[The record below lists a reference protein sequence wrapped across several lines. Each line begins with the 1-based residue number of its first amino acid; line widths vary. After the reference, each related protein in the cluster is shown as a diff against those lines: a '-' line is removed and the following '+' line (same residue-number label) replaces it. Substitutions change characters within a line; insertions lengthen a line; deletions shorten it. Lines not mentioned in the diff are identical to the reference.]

1 MLPKFDKFIHFWVNA
16 CCKKKA
22 IISFFN
28 QCFRFWEQKKLRN
41 VVSYHSSMMIASDVK
56 KYGKFDVYDPNK
68 IVGKTDAEPFRS
80 DYISIVKDGDA
91 GRIRLLPKNTMILS
105 TMGALIAKDPFKID
119 FLYYMLN
126 AINDLSR
133 ERNGSIIPHI
143 YFKDYGQNIYN
154 LPSIPEQSK
163 ISSLFTYLDSLITLH
178 QRKLSSLKNLKNR
191 LLDRMFCDEKSQF
204 PSIRFTEFTNAWEQW
219 KVGDLITER
228 IEFTKE
234 SNEFPLMAFVANE
247 GVVAK
252 GERYDRS
259 SLVRDIY
266 NKIYKVTKYGDF
278 IYSSNNLDRG
288 SIGANKYGNACIS
301 PVYSI
306 FKCTNSS
313 DHNFIKNILSR
324 HSFVNKLLKY
334 RQGVVYGQ
342 LKIHESIFLNINLNS
357 PSILE
362 QNKIGKIFY
371 NLDSLITLH
380 QRKLLSLKNLK
391 SRLLDRMFCDEK
403 SQFPSIRFKE
413 FTNVWEQ
420 KKLRNVVSYHSSV
433 MIASDVKK
441 YGKFDVYDP
450 NKIVGKTD
458 AEPFRSDYISIVKDG
473 DAGRIR
479 LLPKNTM
486 ILSTMGALIAKDPFK
501 IDFLYYMLNAI
512 NDLARERNGS
522 IIPHIYFKDYGQNI
536 YNLPST
542 PEQSKISSLFTRLDS
557 LITLHQRKLLSLKN
571 LKSRLLDRMFCDEKS
586 QFPSIRFKEFT
597 NTWEQGKLGNLI
609 DKGGSGGTPNTS
621 NAKFYNG
628 SIPFL
633 TIADLTKADG
643 HIYSTEK
650 HITNE
655 GLNSSSAWIVPKGS
669 LTLSIYATIGKIGI
683 MHQNM
688 ATSQAFYSMVIND
701 DITKK
706 YLYYHLKKS
715 DVFGEWTKLIST
727 GTQANLNSEKVK
739 SFGIFIPKNKSEQSK
754 ISSLFTHLDSLITL
768 HQRG

>member
-1 MLPKFDKFIHFWVNA
+1 
-16 CCKKKA
+16 
-22 IISFFN
+22 
-28 QCFRFWEQKKLRN
+28 
-41 VVSYHSSMMIASDVK
+41 MMIASDVK

>member
-1 MLPKFDKFIHFWVNA
+1 
-16 CCKKKA
+16 
-22 IISFFN
+22 
-28 QCFRFWEQKKLRN
+28 
-41 VVSYHSSMMIASDVK
+41 MMIASDVK

-178 QRKLSSLKNLKNR
+178 QRKL
-191 LLDRMFCDEKSQF
+191 
-204 PSIRFTEFTNAWEQW
+204 
-219 KVGDLITER
+219 
-228 IEFTKE
+228 
-234 SNEFPLMAFVANE
+234 
-247 GVVAK
+247 
-252 GERYDRS
+252 
-259 SLVRDIY
+259 
-266 NKIYKVTKYGDF
+266 
-278 IYSSNNLDRG
+278 
-288 SIGANKYGNACIS
+288 
-301 PVYSI
+301 
-306 FKCTNSS
+306 
-313 DHNFIKNILSR
+313 
-324 HSFVNKLLKY
+324 
-334 RQGVVYGQ
+334 
-342 LKIHESIFLNINLNS
+342 
-357 PSILE
+357 
-362 QNKIGKIFY
+362 
-371 NLDSLITLH
+371 
-380 QRKLLSLKNLK
+380 LSLKNLK

-403 SQFPSIRFKE
+403 SQFPSIRFTE
-413 FTNVWEQ
+413 FTN
-420 KKLRNVVSYHSSV
+420 
-433 MIASDVKK
+433 A
-441 YGKFDVYDP
+441 
-450 NKIVGKTD
+450 
-458 AEPFRSDYISIVKDG
+458 
-473 DAGRIR
+473 
-479 LLPKNTM
+479 
-486 ILSTMGALIAKDPFK
+486 
-501 IDFLYYMLNAI
+501 
-512 NDLARERNGS
+512 
-522 IIPHIYFKDYGQNI
+522 
-536 YNLPST
+536 
-542 PEQSKISSLFTRLDS
+542 
-557 LITLHQRKLLSLKN
+557 
-571 LKSRLLDRMFCDEKS
+571 
-586 QFPSIRFKEFT
+586 
-597 NTWEQGKLGNLI
+597 WEQGKLGNLI

>member
-1 MLPKFDKFIHFWVNA
+1 MMIASDVKKYGKFDVYDPNKIVGKTDAEPFRSDYISIVKDGDAGRIRLLPKNTMILSTMGALIAKDPFKIDFLYYMLNA
-16 CCKKKA
+16 INDLSRERNGS
-22 IISFFN
+22 IIPHIYFKDYGQNIYNLPSIPEQSKISSLFTYLDSLITLHQRKLSSLKNLKNRLLDRMFCDEKS
-28 QCFRFWEQKKLRN
+28 QFPSIRFTEFTNAWEQKKLRN

-204 PSIRFTEFTNAWEQW
+204 PSIRFTEFTNAWEQ
-219 KVGDLITER
+219 
-228 IEFTKE
+228 
-234 SNEFPLMAFVANE
+234 
-247 GVVAK
+247 
-252 GERYDRS
+252 
-259 SLVRDIY
+259 
-266 NKIYKVTKYGDF
+266 
-278 IYSSNNLDRG
+278 
-288 SIGANKYGNACIS
+288 
-301 PVYSI
+301 
-306 FKCTNSS
+306 
-313 DHNFIKNILSR
+313 
-324 HSFVNKLLKY
+324 
-334 RQGVVYGQ
+334 
-342 LKIHESIFLNINLNS
+342 
-357 PSILE
+357 
-362 QNKIGKIFY
+362 
-371 NLDSLITLH
+371 
-380 QRKLLSLKNLK
+380 
-391 SRLLDRMFCDEK
+391 
-403 SQFPSIRFKE
+403 
-413 FTNVWEQ
+413 
-420 KKLRNVVSYHSSV
+420 
-433 MIASDVKK
+433 
-441 YGKFDVYDP
+441 
-450 NKIVGKTD
+450 
-458 AEPFRSDYISIVKDG
+458 
-473 DAGRIR
+473 
-479 LLPKNTM
+479 
-486 ILSTMGALIAKDPFK
+486 
-501 IDFLYYMLNAI
+501 
-512 NDLARERNGS
+512 
-522 IIPHIYFKDYGQNI
+522 
-536 YNLPST
+536 
-542 PEQSKISSLFTRLDS
+542 
-557 LITLHQRKLLSLKN
+557 
-571 LKSRLLDRMFCDEKS
+571 
-586 QFPSIRFKEFT
+586 
-597 NTWEQGKLGNLI
+597 GKLGNLI

>member
-1 MLPKFDKFIHFWVNA
+1 
-16 CCKKKA
+16 
-22 IISFFN
+22 
-28 QCFRFWEQKKLRN
+28 
-41 VVSYHSSMMIASDVK
+41 MMIASDVK

-163 ISSLFTYLDSLITLH
+163 ISSLFTYQDSLITLH

-204 PSIRFTEFTNAWEQW
+204 PSIRFTEFTNA
-219 KVGDLITER
+219 
-228 IEFTKE
+228 
-234 SNEFPLMAFVANE
+234 
-247 GVVAK
+247 
-252 GERYDRS
+252 
-259 SLVRDIY
+259 
-266 NKIYKVTKYGDF
+266 
-278 IYSSNNLDRG
+278 
-288 SIGANKYGNACIS
+288 
-301 PVYSI
+301 
-306 FKCTNSS
+306 
-313 DHNFIKNILSR
+313 
-324 HSFVNKLLKY
+324 
-334 RQGVVYGQ
+334 
-342 LKIHESIFLNINLNS
+342 
-357 PSILE
+357 
-362 QNKIGKIFY
+362 
-371 NLDSLITLH
+371 
-380 QRKLLSLKNLK
+380 
-391 SRLLDRMFCDEK
+391 
-403 SQFPSIRFKE
+403 
-413 FTNVWEQ
+413 
-420 KKLRNVVSYHSSV
+420 
-433 MIASDVKK
+433 
-441 YGKFDVYDP
+441 
-450 NKIVGKTD
+450 
-458 AEPFRSDYISIVKDG
+458 
-473 DAGRIR
+473 
-479 LLPKNTM
+479 
-486 ILSTMGALIAKDPFK
+486 
-501 IDFLYYMLNAI
+501 
-512 NDLARERNGS
+512 
-522 IIPHIYFKDYGQNI
+522 
-536 YNLPST
+536 
-542 PEQSKISSLFTRLDS
+542 
-557 LITLHQRKLLSLKN
+557 
-571 LKSRLLDRMFCDEKS
+571 
-586 QFPSIRFKEFT
+586 
-597 NTWEQGKLGNLI
+597 WEQGKLGNLI

-768 HQRG
+768 HQRKLLSLKNLKSRLLDRMFCDEKSQFPSIRFKEFTNVWEQKKLRNVVSYHSSMMIASDVKKYGKFDVYDPNKIVGKTDAEPFRSDYISIVKDGDAGRIRLLPKNTMILSTMGALIAKDPFKIDFLYYMLNAINDLSRERNGSIIPHIYFKDYGQNIYNLPSIPEQSKISSLFTYLDSLITLHQRKRITRTV

>member
-1 MLPKFDKFIHFWVNA
+1 MQSVNFVS
-16 CCKKKA
+16 KTN
-22 IISFFN
+22 S
-28 QCFRFWEQKKLRN
+28 WEQKKLRN

-178 QRKLSSLKNLKNR
+178 QRKL
-191 LLDRMFCDEKSQF
+191 
-204 PSIRFTEFTNAWEQW
+204 
-219 KVGDLITER
+219 
-228 IEFTKE
+228 
-234 SNEFPLMAFVANE
+234 
-247 GVVAK
+247 
-252 GERYDRS
+252 
-259 SLVRDIY
+259 
-266 NKIYKVTKYGDF
+266 
-278 IYSSNNLDRG
+278 
-288 SIGANKYGNACIS
+288 
-301 PVYSI
+301 
-306 FKCTNSS
+306 
-313 DHNFIKNILSR
+313 
-324 HSFVNKLLKY
+324 
-334 RQGVVYGQ
+334 
-342 LKIHESIFLNINLNS
+342 
-357 PSILE
+357 
-362 QNKIGKIFY
+362 
-371 NLDSLITLH
+371 
-380 QRKLLSLKNLK
+380 LSLKNLK

-420 KKLRNVVSYHSSV
+420 KKLRNVVSYHSSM

-512 NDLARERNGS
+512 NDLSRERNGS

-536 YNLPST
+536 YNLPSI
-542 PEQSKISSLFTRLDS
+542 PEQSKISSLFTYLDS

-586 QFPSIRFKEFT
+586 QFPSIRFTEFT
-597 NTWEQGKLGNLI
+597 NAWEQGKLGNLI

>member
-1 MLPKFDKFIHFWVNA
+1 
-16 CCKKKA
+16 
-22 IISFFN
+22 
-28 QCFRFWEQKKLRN
+28 
-41 VVSYHSSMMIASDVK
+41 MMIASDVK

-204 PSIRFTEFTNAWEQW
+204 PSIRFTEFTNAWEQDTA
-219 KVGDLITER
+219 KNLFIPYRVKNSSNMNLVSYSVTNKDGFVNQNEYFDDGGKAVFADKKNSLIVSINTFAYNPSRINVGSLALYKHSEMGLVSPIYEVFQINNNNNPDFFLLWFRSEAFKNIVSTNSNKSVR
-228 IEFTKE
+228 DTLNLSQFE
-234 SNEFPLMAFVANE
+234 SESVNFPNFAE
-247 GVVAK
+247 QSK
-252 GERYDRS
+252 IS
-259 SLVRDIY
+259 SLF
-266 NKIYKVTKYGDF
+266 T
-278 IYSSNNLDRG
+278 
-288 SIGANKYGNACIS
+288 
-301 PVYSI
+301 
-306 FKCTNSS
+306 
-313 DHNFIKNILSR
+313 H
-324 HSFVNKLLKY
+324 
-334 RQGVVYGQ
+334 
-342 LKIHESIFLNINLNS
+342 
-357 PSILE
+357 
-362 QNKIGKIFY
+362 
-371 NLDSLITLH
+371 LDSLITLH

-413 FTNVWEQ
+413 FTNV
-420 KKLRNVVSYHSSV
+420 
-433 MIASDVKK
+433 
-441 YGKFDVYDP
+441 
-450 NKIVGKTD
+450 
-458 AEPFRSDYISIVKDG
+458 
-473 DAGRIR
+473 
-479 LLPKNTM
+479 
-486 ILSTMGALIAKDPFK
+486 
-501 IDFLYYMLNAI
+501 
-512 NDLARERNGS
+512 
-522 IIPHIYFKDYGQNI
+522 
-536 YNLPST
+536 
-542 PEQSKISSLFTRLDS
+542 
-557 LITLHQRKLLSLKN
+557 
-571 LKSRLLDRMFCDEKS
+571 
-586 QFPSIRFKEFT
+586 
-597 NTWEQGKLGNLI
+597 WEQGKLGNLI

-768 HQRG
+768 HQRKLLSLKNLKSRLLDRMFCDEKSQFPSIRFKEFTNTWEQKKLRNVVSYHSSVMIASDVKKYGKFDVYDPNKIVGKTDAEPFRSDYISIVKDGDAGRIRLLPKNTMILSTMGALIAKDPFKIDFLYYMLNAINDLARERNGSIIPHIYFKDYGQNIYNLPSTPEQSKISSLFTRLDSLITLHQRG

>member
-204 PSIRFTEFTNAWEQW
+204 PSIRFTEFTNAWEQ
-219 KVGDLITER
+219 
-228 IEFTKE
+228 
-234 SNEFPLMAFVANE
+234 
-247 GVVAK
+247 
-252 GERYDRS
+252 
-259 SLVRDIY
+259 
-266 NKIYKVTKYGDF
+266 
-278 IYSSNNLDRG
+278 
-288 SIGANKYGNACIS
+288 
-301 PVYSI
+301 
-306 FKCTNSS
+306 
-313 DHNFIKNILSR
+313 
-324 HSFVNKLLKY
+324 
-334 RQGVVYGQ
+334 
-342 LKIHESIFLNINLNS
+342 
-357 PSILE
+357 
-362 QNKIGKIFY
+362 
-371 NLDSLITLH
+371 
-380 QRKLLSLKNLK
+380 
-391 SRLLDRMFCDEK
+391 
-403 SQFPSIRFKE
+403 
-413 FTNVWEQ
+413 
-420 KKLRNVVSYHSSV
+420 KKLRNVVSYHSSM

-512 NDLARERNGS
+512 NDLSRERNGS

-536 YNLPST
+536 YNLPSI
-542 PEQSKISSLFTRLDS
+542 PEQSKISSLFTYLDS

-597 NTWEQGKLGNLI
+597 NVWEQKKLRNVVSYHSSMMIASDVKKYGKFDVYDPNKIVGKTDAEPFRSDYISIVKDGDAGRIRLLPKNTMILSTMGALI
-609 DKGGSGGTPNTS
+609 AKDPFKIDFLYYML
-621 NAKFYNG
+621 NAINDLSRERNG
-628 SIPFL
+628 SIIP
-633 TIADLTKADG
+633 
-643 HIYSTEK
+643 HIYFK
-650 HITNE
+650 DYGQNIYN
-655 GLNSSSAWIVPKGS
+655 LP
-669 LTLSIYATIGKIGI
+669 SI
-683 MHQNM
+683 
-688 ATSQAFYSMVIND
+688 
-701 DITKK
+701 
-706 YLYYHLKKS
+706 
-715 DVFGEWTKLIST
+715 
-727 GTQANLNSEKVK
+727 
-739 SFGIFIPKNKSEQSK
+739 PEQSK
-754 ISSLFTHLDSLITL
+754 ISSLFTYLDSLITL
-768 HQRG
+768 HQRKRITRTV

>member
-1 MLPKFDKFIHFWVNA
+1 
-16 CCKKKA
+16 
-22 IISFFN
+22 
-28 QCFRFWEQKKLRN
+28 
-41 VVSYHSSMMIASDVK
+41 MMIASDVK

-204 PSIRFTEFTNAWEQW
+204 PSIRFTEFTNAWEQDTA
-219 KVGDLITER
+219 KNLFIPYRVKNSSNMNLVSYSVTNKDGFVNQNEYFDDGGKAVFADKKNSLIVSINTFAYNPSRINVGSLALYKHSEMGLVSPIYEVFQINNNNNPDFFLLWFRSEAFKNIVSTNSNKSVR
-228 IEFTKE
+228 DTLNLSQFE
-234 SNEFPLMAFVANE
+234 SESVNFPNFAE
-247 GVVAK
+247 QSK
-252 GERYDRS
+252 IS
-259 SLVRDIY
+259 SLF
-266 NKIYKVTKYGDF
+266 T
-278 IYSSNNLDRG
+278 
-288 SIGANKYGNACIS
+288 
-301 PVYSI
+301 
-306 FKCTNSS
+306 
-313 DHNFIKNILSR
+313 H
-324 HSFVNKLLKY
+324 
-334 RQGVVYGQ
+334 
-342 LKIHESIFLNINLNS
+342 
-357 PSILE
+357 
-362 QNKIGKIFY
+362 
-371 NLDSLITLH
+371 LDSLITLH

-413 FTNVWEQ
+413 FTNAWEQ

-597 NTWEQGKLGNLI
+597 NTWEQKKLRNVVSYHSSMMIASDVKKYGKFDVYDPNKIVGKTDAEPFRSDYISIVKDGDAGRIRLLPKNTMILSTMGALI
-609 DKGGSGGTPNTS
+609 AKDPFKIDFLYYML
-621 NAKFYNG
+621 NAINDLSRERNG
-628 SIPFL
+628 SIIP
-633 TIADLTKADG
+633 
-643 HIYSTEK
+643 HIYFK
-650 HITNE
+650 DYGQNIYN
-655 GLNSSSAWIVPKGS
+655 LP
-669 LTLSIYATIGKIGI
+669 SI
-683 MHQNM
+683 
-688 ATSQAFYSMVIND
+688 
-701 DITKK
+701 
-706 YLYYHLKKS
+706 
-715 DVFGEWTKLIST
+715 
-727 GTQANLNSEKVK
+727 
-739 SFGIFIPKNKSEQSK
+739 PEQSK
-754 ISSLFTHLDSLITL
+754 ISSLFTYLDSLITL

>member
-1 MLPKFDKFIHFWVNA
+1 M
-16 CCKKKA
+16 
-22 IISFFN
+22 SFFN

-204 PSIRFTEFTNAWEQW
+204 PSIRFTEFTNAWEQ
-219 KVGDLITER
+219 
-228 IEFTKE
+228 
-234 SNEFPLMAFVANE
+234 
-247 GVVAK
+247 
-252 GERYDRS
+252 
-259 SLVRDIY
+259 
-266 NKIYKVTKYGDF
+266 
-278 IYSSNNLDRG
+278 
-288 SIGANKYGNACIS
+288 
-301 PVYSI
+301 
-306 FKCTNSS
+306 
-313 DHNFIKNILSR
+313 
-324 HSFVNKLLKY
+324 
-334 RQGVVYGQ
+334 
-342 LKIHESIFLNINLNS
+342 
-357 PSILE
+357 
-362 QNKIGKIFY
+362 
-371 NLDSLITLH
+371 
-380 QRKLLSLKNLK
+380 
-391 SRLLDRMFCDEK
+391 
-403 SQFPSIRFKE
+403 
-413 FTNVWEQ
+413 
-420 KKLRNVVSYHSSV
+420 KKLRNVVSYHSSM

-512 NDLARERNGS
+512 NDLSRERNGS

-536 YNLPST
+536 YNLPSI
-542 PEQSKISSLFTRLDS
+542 PEQSKISSLFTYLDS

-597 NTWEQGKLGNLI
+597 NVWEQEKLGEC
-609 DKGGSGGTPNTS
+609 S
-621 NAKFYNG
+621 KFYNG
-628 SIPFL
+628 LTSVSKSDFGVGKDLYIDYLNVFNNTFSQFSELKKFKNSSRQNYVQFKDVIL
-633 TIADLTKADG
+633 TISSETPDEVAMSSVINWKNDYKNVAFNSFCILVRFNQLEKYDVNYIGYFFRSNSFRTQAMLMAQGISRFNINQTALKKTLFLFPPN
-643 HIYSTEK
+643 IYEQQ
-650 HITNE
+650 
-655 GLNSSSAWIVPKGS
+655 
-669 LTLSIYATIGKIGI
+669 KIG
-683 MHQNM
+683 N
-688 ATSQAFYSMVIND
+688 V
-701 DITKK
+701 
-706 YLYYHLKKS
+706 LYY
-715 DVFGEWTKLIST
+715 
-727 GTQANLNSEKVK
+727 
-739 SFGIFIPKNKSEQSK
+739 
-754 ISSLFTHLDSLITL
+754 LDSLITL
-768 HQRG
+768 HQRKRITRTV

>member
-1 MLPKFDKFIHFWVNA
+1 
-16 CCKKKA
+16 
-22 IISFFN
+22 
-28 QCFRFWEQKKLRN
+28 
-41 VVSYHSSMMIASDVK
+41 K

-204 PSIRFTEFTNAWEQW
+204 PSIRFTEFTNAWEQDTAKNLFIPYRVKNSSNMNLVSYSVTNKDGFVNQNEYFDDGGKAVFADKKNSLIVSINTFAYNPSRINVGSLALYKHSEMGLVSPIYEVFQINNNNNPDFFLLWFRSEAFKNIVSTNSNKSVRDTLNLSQFESESVNFPNFAEQSKISSLFTHLDSLITLHQRKLLSLKNLKSRLLDRMFCDEKSQFPSIRFKEFTNAWEQW

-413 FTNVWEQ
+413 FTNTWEQ
-420 KKLRNVVSYHSSV
+420 KKLRNVVSYHSSM

-512 NDLARERNGS
+512 NDLSRERNGS

-536 YNLPST
+536 YNLPSI
-542 PEQSKISSLFTRLDS
+542 PEQSKISSLFT
-557 LITLHQRKLLSLKN
+557 
-571 LKSRLLDRMFCDEKS
+571 
-586 QFPSIRFKEFT
+586 
-597 NTWEQGKLGNLI
+597 
-609 DKGGSGGTPNTS
+609 
-621 NAKFYNG
+621 Y
-628 SIPFL
+628 
-633 TIADLTKADG
+633 
-643 HIYSTEK
+643 
-650 HITNE
+650 
-655 GLNSSSAWIVPKGS
+655 
-669 LTLSIYATIGKIGI
+669 
-683 MHQNM
+683 
-688 ATSQAFYSMVIND
+688 
-701 DITKK
+701 
-706 YLYYHLKKS
+706 
-715 DVFGEWTKLIST
+715 
-727 GTQANLNSEKVK
+727 
-739 SFGIFIPKNKSEQSK
+739 
-754 ISSLFTHLDSLITL
+754 LDSLITL

>member
-1 MLPKFDKFIHFWVNA
+1 
-16 CCKKKA
+16 
-22 IISFFN
+22 
-28 QCFRFWEQKKLRN
+28 
-41 VVSYHSSMMIASDVK
+41 MMIASDVK

-204 PSIRFTEFTNAWEQW
+204 PSIRFTEFTNAWEQ
-219 KVGDLITER
+219 KKLRNVVSYHSSMMIASDVKKYGKFDVYDPNKIVGKTDAEPFRSDYISIVKDGDAGRIRLLPKNTMILSTMGALIAKDPFKIDFLYYMLNAINDLSRER
-228 IEFTKE
+228 NGSIIPHIYFKDYGQNIYNLPSIPEQSKI
-234 SNEFPLMAFVANE
+234 
-247 GVVAK
+247 
-252 GERYDRS
+252 S
-259 SLVRDIY
+259 SLFTY
-266 NKIYKVTKYGDF
+266 
-278 IYSSNNLDRG
+278 
-288 SIGANKYGNACIS
+288 
-301 PVYSI
+301 
-306 FKCTNSS
+306 
-313 DHNFIKNILSR
+313 
-324 HSFVNKLLKY
+324 
-334 RQGVVYGQ
+334 
-342 LKIHESIFLNINLNS
+342 
-357 PSILE
+357 
-362 QNKIGKIFY
+362 
-371 NLDSLITLH
+371 LDSLITLH

-413 FTNVWEQ
+413 FTNAWEQ

-597 NTWEQGKLGNLI
+597 NTWEQDTAKNL
-609 DKGGSGGTPNTS
+609 
-621 NAKFYNG
+621 F
-628 SIPFL
+628 IPYRV
-633 TIADLTKADG
+633 K
-643 HIYSTEK
+643 
-650 HITNE
+650 
-655 GLNSSSAWIVPKGS
+655 NSSNMNLVSYSVTNKDGFVN
-669 LTLSIYATIGKIGI
+669 
-683 MHQNM
+683 QNEY
-688 ATSQAFYSMVIND
+688 F
-701 DITKK
+701 
-706 YLYYHLKKS
+706 
-715 DVFGEWTKLIST
+715 
-727 GTQANLNSEKVK
+727 
-739 SFGIFIPKNKSEQSK
+739 
-754 ISSLFTHLDSLITL
+754 
-768 HQRG
+768 

>member
-1 MLPKFDKFIHFWVNA
+1 
-16 CCKKKA
+16 
-22 IISFFN
+22 
-28 QCFRFWEQKKLRN
+28 
-41 VVSYHSSMMIASDVK
+41 MMIASDVK

-204 PSIRFTEFTNAWEQW
+204 PSIRFTEFTNAWEQKKLRNVVSYHSSVMIASDVKKYGKFDVYDPNKIVGKTDAEPFRSDYISIVKDGDAGRIRLLPKNTMILSTMGALIAKDPFKIDFLYYMLNAINDLARERNGSIIPHIYFKDYGQNIYNLPSTPEQSKISSLFTRLDSLITLHQRKLLSLKNLKSRLLDRMFCDEKSQFPSIRFKEFTNAWEQW

-413 FTNVWEQ
+413 FTN
-420 KKLRNVVSYHSSV
+420 
-433 MIASDVKK
+433 
-441 YGKFDVYDP
+441 
-450 NKIVGKTD
+450 
-458 AEPFRSDYISIVKDG
+458 
-473 DAGRIR
+473 
-479 LLPKNTM
+479 
-486 ILSTMGALIAKDPFK
+486 
-501 IDFLYYMLNAI
+501 
-512 NDLARERNGS
+512 
-522 IIPHIYFKDYGQNI
+522 
-536 YNLPST
+536 
-542 PEQSKISSLFTRLDS
+542 
-557 LITLHQRKLLSLKN
+557 
-571 LKSRLLDRMFCDEKS
+571 
-586 QFPSIRFKEFT
+586 
-597 NTWEQGKLGNLI
+597 TWEQDTAKNL
-609 DKGGSGGTPNTS
+609 
-621 NAKFYNG
+621 F
-628 SIPFL
+628 IPYRV
-633 TIADLTKADG
+633 K
-643 HIYSTEK
+643 
-650 HITNE
+650 
-655 GLNSSSAWIVPKGS
+655 NSSNMNLVSYSVTNKDGFVN
-669 LTLSIYATIGKIGI
+669 
-683 MHQNM
+683 QNEY
-688 ATSQAFYSMVIND
+688 F
-701 DITKK
+701 
-706 YLYYHLKKS
+706 
-715 DVFGEWTKLIST
+715 
-727 GTQANLNSEKVK
+727 
-739 SFGIFIPKNKSEQSK
+739 
-754 ISSLFTHLDSLITL
+754 
-768 HQRG
+768 